1 MSESKKLYK
10 NRQNKMLCGVCS
22 GVSDYLNLDVSI
34 IRILWTLLC
43 LTYGSG
49 VILYFVCALILPEN
63 PNN

>member
-10 NRQNKMLCGVCS
+10 NSQNKMLCGVCS

-34 IRILWTLLC
+34 IRIIWALLC

-49 VILYFVCALILPEN
+49 IILYFVCALILPEN